1 MEFRYKALLLRQTG
15 ASKPLALF
23 AARSAEIDQWSGIPQ
38 KKRFGSGDDSTETA
52 GFQREQNQA
61 RIKSL
66 QEFYGDERN
75 VIQNPLLCATRELPD
90 TSVNFIPGENSSD
103 GIEIGDIVIKIPD
116 YSQIA
121 LVDVF
126 GHVRAYLEKRVPD
139 LTHQQIDENVL
150 RRLKERA
157 VAGGHFSQT
166 ADTADDDA
174 EDGGADEEAG
184 DDNNDASDADASS
197 ALFDESHI
205 VDFWQDIAAR
215 HELLKQIGG
224 DVDQSEFLSFTRE
237 ALISYLRPVVLVD
250 GQHRLAGALKA
261 AEARFKEPTIKKE
274 IEDRVVA
281 GELADAIERDIVNR
295 EARALPVS
303 LLLSSD
309 PEEQVFQFV
318 VVNQKATP
326 IGRALL
332 GTIVS
337 TSLSNDEMA
346 KVAIRLRNAG
356 IRLEESQAITYMAR
370 NPQSPFCG
378 LVERGLAGDAKDL
391 LQWNVF
397 ASLISIF
404 RDLKGGR
411 LFGFKND
418 YAETWRRRFLK
429 DSGIVANHEAE
440 GCSTPEAYWSRI
452 DGPWRAVFIS
462 FWTQIRDR
470 FGNTVDPDKHNYWG
484 RTRES
489 NLFNKISLT
498 ILAADFFEYLCTSK
512 TLINSAADI
521 ESIVDDWLDDVSS
534 GYFDKDWNL
543 AGVKKDSTGIRN
555 QWAYLWSEYR
565 KGDGKLPDRR
575 VFRQPR
581 AG

>member
-1 MEFRYKALLLRQTG
+1 MEFRYKAIRLHQTG

-23 AARSAEIDQWSGIPQ
+23 AARSAEIDRWSGIPQ
-38 KKRFGSGDDSTETA
+38 KKRFESGDDTAETA
-52 GFQREQNQA
+52 GFQREQNPA

-66 QEFYGDERN
+66 QEFYSDEHN

-90 TSVNFIPGENSSD
+90 TKVEFILEASSS
-103 GIEIGDIVIKIPD
+103 GGVEIGDVVITVPD
-116 YSQIA
+116 YSQMP
-121 LVDVF
+121 LVDIF
-126 GHVRAYLEKRVPD
+126 GRVRAYIEKRVPD
-139 LTHQQIDENVL
+139 LAHRPVDDDVL
-150 RRLKERA
+150 RKLKERA
-157 VAGGHFSQT
+157 VAGGHFSVT
-166 ADTADDDA
+166 ADSDADDSD
-174 EDGGADEEAG
+174 DTDDEAG
-184 DDNNDASDADASS
+184 EDANHVGDADASS
-197 ALFDESHI
+197 ALFEESHI
-205 VDFWQDIAAR
+205 VDFWQDVAAR
-215 HELLKQIGG
+215 HELLKQIGENA
-224 DVDQSEFLSFTRE
+224 DPNEFLSFTRE
-237 ALISYLRPVVLVD
+237 ALVSYLRPVVLVD

-261 AEARFKEPTIKKE
+261 AQTRLNESAIKKE
-274 IEDRVVA
+274 IESRVVA
-281 GELADAIERDIVNR
+281 GESADAIEQDIINR
-295 EARALPVS
+295 EARTLPVS

-346 KVAIRLRNAG
+346 KVALRLRNAG
-356 IRLEESQAITYMAR
+356 IQLEESQAITFMAR

-418 YAETWRRRFLK
+418 YAENWRKRFLK
-429 DSGIVANHEAE
+429 ESAIVANYAAE
-440 GCSTPEAYWSRI
+440 GCDTPESYWSRL
-452 DGPWRAVFIS
+452 DGPWRAIFIS

-512 TLINSAADI
+512 TTINSAADI
-521 ESIVDDWLDDVSS
+521 PKLVADWLDGASS

-543 AGVKKDSTGIRN
+543 EGVKKDSTGIRN

-565 KGDGKLPDRR
+565 KGGGNLPDRR
-575 VFRQPR
+575 LFRQAR